1 MAGEPPASFG
11 VSPRRRAAS
20 GQRMASPAAKPRPP
34 RPEALLRSWAAEGG
48 GMRAARPGWPL

>member
-20 GQRMASPAAKPRPP
+20 GQRMAFPPAKPRAP
-34 RPEALLRSWAAEGG
+34 RPEALLRSRRAGG
-48 GMRAARPGWPL
+48 